1 MAWILVP
8 GYRRVMGDW
17 LAENMLGSR
26 MTDHLE
32 ALYDRLARES
42 ARLAV
47 AKSQPERALRSVWVD
62 QIKREIDGELRFL
75 GVKDMSDDELLAELS
90 A

>member
-26 MTDHLE
+26 MSDHLD
-32 ALYDRLARES
+32 ALYNRLARES
-42 ARLAV
+42 ARLAI
-47 AKSQPERALRSVWVD
+47 AKSQTERTLRTIWVN
-62 QIKREIDGELRFL
+62 QIRKEIDGELRFL
-75 GVKDMSDDELLAELS
+75 GTNDMSDEELLAELS